1 MAAEGEGSRG
11 RPFGFKA
18 MRVLLISANTEKINM
33 PVLPLGLACV
43 AAATQETGHEVAM
56 VDLMAEKDAPSG
68 LKEAIDGFRPDLI
81 GISVRNIDDQNMER
95 PRFLLDPVKEI
106 VARCRSLSGARI
118 VLGGAG
124 FSLFP
129 EGALSFLG
137 ADMGIQGEG
146 EVIFPEVIERME
158 QDADLQGVPGLYLP
172 GHGLG
177 CERRFS
183 KNLDRFPLPNP
194 DLWRTLPQHEELWMP
209 VQTRR
214 GCPLS
219 CSYCSTGVIE
229 GRVLRRHSPER
240 VVEWI
245 ARWRKAGVRH
255 FYFVDNTFNLPSSY
269 AKEICRKLIDQDLDI
284 RWWSILYPMR
294 VDREMVAHMAKAGCE
309 QVSMGFE
316 SGSERILKNMNKR
329 FTPKEVREISEMLSE
344 QGIRQMGFLLLGS
357 HGETR
362 KSVEE
367 SLVFADSLK
376 LDSLKI
382 TAGVRIYPH
391 TLLAK
396 KAVEEGLIAPD
407 DELLFPRFYMAK
419 SVGDWLP
426 ETLKN
431 WAALRPHWMIPEY

>member
-1 MAAEGEGSRG
+1 
-11 RPFGFKA
+11 

-33 PVLPLGLACV
+33 PALPLGLACV
-43 AAATQETGHEVAM
+43 AAATQKTGHDVAM
-56 VDLMAEKDAPSG
+56 VDLMTDKDTPSV
-68 LKEAIDGFRPDLI
+68 LKEAIEGFRPDLI
-81 GISVRNIDDQNMER
+81 GVSVRNIDDQNMGH

-106 VARCRSLSGARI
+106 VARCRSLSRATI

-124 FSLFP
+124 YSLFP

-146 EVIFPEVIERME
+146 EVIFPDLIERIE
-158 QDADLQGVPGLYLP
+158 QGASLLGLPGLYLP
-172 GHGLG
+172 GHGLP
-177 CERRFS
+177 CERMFAKS
-183 KNLDRFPLPNP
+183 LDRLPLPNP
-194 DLWRTLPQHEELWMP
+194 DLWSTPSRKEELWMP

-229 GRVLRRHSPER
+229 GRVLRRRSPER

-245 ARWRKAGVRH
+245 ARWRKAGIRH
-255 FYFVDNTFNLPSSY
+255 FYFVDNTFNLPASY

-284 RWWSILYPMR
+284 KWWSILYPMH
-294 VDREMVAHMAKAGCE
+294 VDKELVAHMARAGCE

-316 SGSERILKNMNKR
+316 SGSERILKKMNKR
-329 FTPKEVREISEMLSE
+329 FTPGEVRQISEIFSE

-357 HGETR
+357 PGETR
-362 KSVEE
+362 ESVEE

-376 LDSLKI
+376 LDALKI

-391 TLLAK
+391 TPLAK
-396 KAVEEGLIAPD
+396 KAIEEGVIESY

-419 SVGDWLP
+419 GLGDWLP

-431 WAALRPHWMIPEY
+431 GATSRPHWVIPDYS